1 MGTGQWRRE
10 MRLRH
15 LINKRGVTMW
25 CRRVLFSIV
34 AIAFAC
40 PAVVAAEPSASAPS
54 VPRIAR
60 KDGYFGIH
68 FDLHPNK
75 SDKDLG
81 RDISENNIREFLQR
95 VRPDF
100 VQYDCVG
107 VPGYSGYPTKI
118 GWPAPGIVQDSLA
131 VWRRLT
137 REQGVALLI
146 HYCVLWNQAAVEHHA
161 DWAAVNAQGQPEK
174 EVLSIFSPFAEQLL
188 IPQLKEAAT
197 LYDLDGAWM
206 DADAWIARL
215 DYSHAALTEWKRQTG
230 QDTAPKS
237 REEPRWAEWKMF
249 QRREFEKYLSRYVEA
264 IHAHSPKF
272 QIGCNWMY
280 SLLSGVW
287 PVGSPVDY
295 LSGDYPQHNSTDEAR
310 AEARY
315 LASNRKPWDL
325 LAWGFNKHGLK
336 CATQLKQEAAAT
348 IMQGGAWGIYYT
360 PTRAGRISAQI
371 TATAGEVADFCRAR
385 QSVSF
390 RSTTVPQVALLQ
402 SAETYWDEADNTA
415 FGRAAC
421 REVTKGALYA
431 LLESHYSV
439 DILSEHQIL
448 PRVQEF
454 PVIVIPDAYKL
465 TDDFRQS
472 LLRYVDNG
480 GSLVLLGAKC
490 ARLFEPALGVQFVGA
505 PNQGGKLTVRDGQSV
520 SWTDGWQ
527 KVVLSGAK
535 AIGQR
540 SVTAEDQSAGEAAAT
555 VVAHGQGR
563 IAAVYGPVALKYVQ
577 ERPAA
582 IRELVGAVMRE
593 AFPQPVITVDA
604 AAHVD
609 LAVRRTCDGRL
620 SVHFLNLGI
629 VQRGETE
636 FPTMDPYPVEPPFS
650 VRLRTPQKPKSVRW
664 EPQSQ
669 PIEWSWS
676 DGILTATVPNLQIH
690 GVLLVE

>member
-1 MGTGQWRRE
+1 MSLQ
-10 MRLRH
+10 H

-25 CRRVLFSIV
+25 YRPAFFSLVVV
-34 AIAFAC
+34 AFVC
-40 PAVVAAEPSASAPS
+40 PAAVAAEPSASAQS
-54 VPRIAR
+54 VPRVAR
-60 KDGYFGIH
+60 KDSYFGIH
-68 FDLHPNK
+68 FDLHPNN
-75 SDKDLG
+75 SDTDLG
-81 RDISENNIREFLQR
+81 RDVSEKNIREFLQR

-107 VPGYSGYPTKI
+107 VPGYSGYRTKI

-131 VWRRLT
+131 VWRKVT
-137 REQGVALLI
+137 REERVALLI

-161 DWAAVNAQGQPEK
+161 DWAAVNSQGQPDK

-237 REEPRWAEWKMF
+237 REEPRWEEWKMF
-249 QRREFEKYLSRYVEA
+249 QRREFEKYLSRYVDA

-295 LSGDYPQHNSTDEAR
+295 LSGDYPQHNSADEAR

-315 LASNRKPWDL
+315 FASNRKPWDL

-348 IMQGGAWGIYYT
+348 IMQGGGWGIYYT
-360 PTRAGRISAQI
+360 PTRAGHIPAQI

-390 RSTTVPQVALLQ
+390 QSTTVPQVALLQ
-402 SAETYWDEADNTA
+402 SAETYWDEADGSA
-415 FGRAAC
+415 FGRAGC
-421 REVTKGALYA
+421 REDTKGALFA
-431 LLESHYSV
+431 LLELHYSV
-439 DILSEHQIL
+439 DVLSEHQIL
-448 PRVQEF
+448 PRLQEF
-454 PVIVIPDAYKL
+454 PAVVIPDAYKL
-465 TDDFRQS
+465 TDEFRQS
-472 LLRYVDNG
+472 LLQYVDNG

-505 PNQGGKLTVRDGQSV
+505 PNQGAMLDTGDGKGV

-527 KVVLSGAK
+527 KVALSGAK
-535 AIGQR
+535 AITQR
-540 SVTAEDQSAGEAAAT
+540 SVTAGDQSARETAAT
-555 VVAHGQGR
+555 VVARGKGR
-563 IAAVYGPVALKYVQ
+563 IAAIFGPVVLKYVQ
-577 ERPAA
+577 EHPVA
-582 IRELVGAVMRE
+582 IRELVGTVMRE
-593 AFPQPVITVDA
+593 AFPQPVITVDV

-609 LAVRRTCDGRL
+609 LAVRRTRDGLL
-620 SVHFLNLGI
+620 SVHFLNLAV
-629 VQRGETE
+629 VQRGDTD
-636 FPTMDPYPVEPPFS
+636 FPTMDPYPVESPFS
-650 VRLRTPQKPKSVRW
+650 VRLRTSKKPTAVRW

-669 PIEWSWS
+669 AIEWSWS
-676 DGILTATVPNLQIH
+676 DGILTATVSSLQIH